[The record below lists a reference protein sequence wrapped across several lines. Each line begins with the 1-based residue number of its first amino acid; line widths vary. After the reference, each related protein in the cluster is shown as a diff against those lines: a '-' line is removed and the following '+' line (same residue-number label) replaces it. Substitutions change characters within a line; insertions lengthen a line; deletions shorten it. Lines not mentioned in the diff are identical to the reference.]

1 MRIIDYQHAL
11 KFITEKEIAA
21 MEGET
26 LSAKSKLVNRTG
38 PGSDFTGWVDY
49 PLAGEENIKKI
60 TAAARR
66 IRENS
71 EVLLVIGIGGS
82 YLGAKAGL
90 ELLNPYFGKQ
100 GGPEILFAGH
110 TLSSSYTRELIDY
123 LQGKNFSVNVISKSG
138 TTTEPAIA
146 FRIFKKLLEEKY
158 GEEARERIYVTTT
171 IGKGALYGIAV
182 ENGYKMVGIS
192 EDIGGRYSVL
202 TPVGLLPFAVAG
214 IDVGAILEGAASAR
228 EDALTKPYLENDAL
242 LYAALRNLFYRRG
255 KTVELLASYEPKLR
269 YFGEWYKQ
277 LFGESEG
284 KDGKGL
290 FPASVLYTTDLHSLG
305 QYVQDGERIL
315 FETVINFE
323 KPEKDMVLIREEE
336 DFDGLNYLAGKSLDY
351 VNRQAL
357 KGTVLAH
364 VDGDVPNLLLNFPEI
379 SARQF
384 GRMVYFFM
392 FACGVSGYLLGVNPF
407 NQEGV
412 EAYKRNMFT
421 LLGKP

>member
-1 MRIIDYQHAL
+1 MVQ
-11 KFITEKEIAA
+11 
-21 MEGET
+21 
-26 LSAKSKLVNRTG
+26 
-38 PGSDFTGWVDY
+38 
-49 PLAGEENIKKI
+49 
-60 TAAARR
+60 TA
-66 IRENS
+66 
-71 EVLLVIGIGGS
+71 
-82 YLGAKAGL
+82 
-90 ELLNPYFGKQ
+90 
-100 GGPEILFAGH
+100 
-110 TLSSSYTRELIDY
+110 
-123 LQGKNFSVNVISKSG
+123 
-138 TTTEPAIA
+138 
-146 FRIFKKLLEEKY
+146 
-158 GEEARERIYVTTT
+158 
-171 IGKGALYGIAV
+171 
-182 ENGYKMVGIS
+182 
-192 EDIGGRYSVL
+192 
-202 TPVGLLPFAVAG
+202 
-214 IDVGAILEGAASAR
+214 
-228 EDALTKPYLENDAL
+228 
-242 LYAALRNLFYRRG
+242 
-255 KTVELLASYEPKLR
+255 
-269 YFGEWYKQ
+269 
-277 LFGESEG
+277 FGESEG

>member
-1 MRIIDYQHAL
+1 MRIIDYLHAL

-60 TAAARR
+60 TAAARESGEFGSSPR
-66 IRENS
+66 DWHWRLLSRREGRS
-71 EVLLVIGIGGS
+71 GVAQPLFW
-82 YLGAKAGL
+82 KAGWAG
-90 ELLNPYFGKQ
+90 NP
-100 GGPEILFAGH
+100 FAGH

-123 LQGKNFSVNVISKSG
+123 LGKNFSVNVISKSG

-171 IGKGALYGIAV
+171 IGKGALYGIAE
-182 ENGYKMVGIS
+182 ENGYEMFGIS

>member
-1 MRIIDYQHAL
+1 M
-11 KFITEKEIAA
+11 
-21 MEGET
+21 
-26 LSAKSKLVNRTG
+26 
-38 PGSDFTGWVDY
+38 
-49 PLAGEENIKKI
+49 
-60 TAAARR
+60 
-66 IRENS
+66 
-71 EVLLVIGIGGS
+71 
-82 YLGAKAGL
+82 
-90 ELLNPYFGKQ
+90 Q
-100 GGPEILFAGH
+100 G

-123 LQGKNFSVNVISKSG
+123 LQERTFPSIFQVGDDHGTGDCFPDFKSFG
-138 TTTEPAIA
+138 RKIW
-146 FRIFKKLLEEKY
+146 
-158 GEEARERIYVTTT
+158 EEARERIYVTTT

-182 ENGYKMVGIS
+182 ENAEMFGIS

-202 TPVGLLPFAVAG
+202 TPVGLCPSQLRASMSERFWKELLPRG
-214 IDVGAILEGAASAR
+214 KTR
-228 EDALTKPYLENDAL
+228 HKPYLENDAL

-277 LFGESEG
+277 LLGIRGRMARACSC
-284 KDGKGL
+284 KRPL
-290 FPASVLYTTDLHSLG
+290 HHRSPFPWPICPGRRKNS
-305 QYVQDGERIL
+305 